1 MIANKLCSEPPSQDR
16 YRPRE
21 ETSYETSPR
30 KKRKIE
36 PENDYVSDNDR
47 VSFMA
52 SDEFEEAE
60 EEAQPQQDYASRVF
74 NPEPIDKDKWE
85 PHEAIVNYVNRHFS
99 KMFSDTVK
107 SVIKEEVG
115 VPNIN
120 NFVVPEIN
128 PQILN
133 SDKVQANKN
142 ILEGDN
148 RVGNIQEFILSASFP
163 LLKLWQSIISS
174 DEDLEAEEVLDRVQQ
189 SLFCMGSAF
198 AGLNLHRKK
207 RFKSVL
213 TKEFSA
219 LADEEGKSSEL
230 SGYLFGEDLSE
241 KIKEQSESNR
251 ITRRVVV
258 GEDKT
263 KSKSVNAAHRKPF
276 SRRRKRVVRRPSY
289 RRRSQKGTAFSKS
302 MQTQTATKL

>member
-1 MIANKLCSEPPSQDR
+1 MTANKLCSELPSQTQDR

-21 ETSYETSPR
+21 EISYETSPG

-36 PENDYVSDNDR
+36 PKNGYVSDDDR
-47 VSFMA
+47 VSVMA

-74 NPEPIDKDKWE
+74 NPEPIDKDMWE
-85 PHEAIVNYVNRHFS
+85 PHEAIVNNVNRHFS
-99 KMFSDTVK
+99 KMFSNTVK

-148 RVGNIQEFILSASFP
+148 RVGNILFYFFFILF
-163 LLKLWQSIISS
+163 
-174 DEDLEAEEVLDRVQQ
+174 
-189 SLFCMGSAF
+189 
-198 AGLNLHRKK
+198 
-207 RFKSVL
+207 
-213 TKEFSA
+213 
-219 LADEEGKSSEL
+219 
-230 SGYLFGEDLSE
+230 
-241 KIKEQSESNR
+241 
-251 ITRRVVV
+251 
-258 GEDKT
+258 
-263 KSKSVNAAHRKPF
+263 
-276 SRRRKRVVRRPSY
+276 
-289 RRRSQKGTAFSKS
+289 
-302 MQTQTATKL
+302 

>member
-1 MIANKLCSEPPSQDR
+1 MRTNCVANPPSQDR

-21 ETSYETSPR
+21 EISYETSPR

-36 PENDYVSDNDR
+36 PKNDYVSDDDR
-47 VSFMA
+47 VSVMA
-52 SDEFEEAE
+52 SHEFEEAE

-99 KMFSDTVK
+99 KIFSNTVK

-133 SDKVQANKN
+133 SDKVQANKS

-174 DEDLEAEEVLDRVQQ
+174 DKDLEAEEVLDRVQQ
-189 SLFCMGSAF
+189 SLFYMGSAF

-230 SGYLFGEDLSE
+230 SGYLFGEDL
-241 KIKEQSESNR
+241 
-251 ITRRVVV
+251 
-258 GEDKT
+258 
-263 KSKSVNAAHRKPF
+263 
-276 SRRRKRVVRRPSY
+276 
-289 RRRSQKGTAFSKS
+289 
-302 MQTQTATKL
+302 M

>member
-1 MIANKLCSEPPSQDR
+1 MKHPLGRKERLNPKMIMSL
-16 YRPRE
+16 
-21 ETSYETSPR
+21 TMT
-30 KKRKIE
+30 
-36 PENDYVSDNDR
+36 VS
-47 VSFMA
+47 VMA
-52 SDEFEEAE
+52 SYEFEEAE

-74 NPEPIDKDKWE
+74 NPKPIDKDKWE
-85 PHEAIVNYVNRHFS
+85 PHEAIFNYVNRHFS
-99 KMFSDTVK
+99 KMFSNTVK

-148 RVGNIQEFILSASFP
+148 RVGNIHVQEFILSASFP
-163 LLKLWQSIISS
+163 LLKMWQSIISS

-198 AGLNLHRKK
+198 AGLNLHRKE

-241 KIKEQSESNR
+241 KVKEQL
-251 ITRRVVV
+251 V
-258 GEDKT
+258 
-263 KSKSVNAAHRKPF
+263 
-276 SRRRKRVVRRPSY
+276 
-289 RRRSQKGTAFSKS
+289 
-302 MQTQTATKL
+302 

>member
-1 MIANKLCSEPPSQDR
+1 
-16 YRPRE
+16 
-21 ETSYETSPR
+21 
-30 KKRKIE
+30 
-36 PENDYVSDNDR
+36 
-47 VSFMA
+47 
-52 SDEFEEAE
+52 
-60 EEAQPQQDYASRVF
+60 
-74 NPEPIDKDKWE
+74 
-85 PHEAIVNYVNRHFS
+85 
-99 KMFSDTVK
+99 MFSNTVK
-107 SVIKEEVG
+107 SVIKKEVG

-219 LADEEGKSSEL
+219 IADEEGKSSEL

-241 KIKEQSESNR
+241 KIKEQLESNR

-263 KSKSVNAAHRKPF
+263 KSKSANAAHRKPF
-276 SRRRKRVVRRPSY
+276 SGEGKGWSEDLLTEEGARKGQHSASQCRPKLQPNHRRNFSKDSNLY
-289 RRRSQKGTAFSKS
+289 RQMDQVNRRSRDFRYCIRLSTGFFRDSSSAKTTNSIQPFRRGGEVGGLGGGETSEEGGYRGV
-302 MQTQTATKL
+302 